1 MLLFL
6 YFPHE
11 KEGTNIMSGKERT
24 DQPGSVS
31 RNSRLVLNEQ
41 DIKRIGEEVTR
52 YQKAESHLSE
62 KLTSEVNRF
71 DQNLKLHHKI
81 IYGALVFLGVVL
93 IWYGLWDIVGV
104 IPILKNPYV
113 AAVTGIIILA
123 LTGTFY
129 KKLS

>member
-1 MLLFL
+1 
-6 YFPHE
+6 
-11 KEGTNIMSGKERT
+11 MSEKERT
-24 DQPGSVS
+24 DQADSVS
-31 RNSRLVLNEQ
+31 GDSRVTLNEQ
-41 DIKRIGEEVTR
+41 DIKRIGEAVSR
-52 YQKAESHLSE
+52 HLKAESHLSE
-62 KLTSEVNRF
+62 KMTDEINRF

-93 IWYGLWDIVGV
+93 IWYGVWDIVGV

-113 AAVTGIIILA
+113 AAMTGIIILA